1 MASKPNQRT
10 LIRVF
15 AGLRFAT
22 GVSAWLAPTK
32 TARIMGLGSVRQQP
46 LTAQLFGSRE
56 LTLAAAIMDAS
67 PPLRTRALQLGLIV
81 DVLDVLAAV
90 DGVRRHRLSATGTV
104 VAGGGAALFAVLG
117 AMAISGEGRAA
128 GTTDP
133 FQGSLR
139 AG

>member
-1 MASKPNQRT
+1 
-10 LIRVF
+10 
-15 AGLRFAT
+15 
-22 GVSAWLAPTK
+22 
-32 TARIMGLGSVRQQP
+32 
-46 LTAQLFGSRE
+46 
-56 LTLAAAIMDAS
+56 MDAS

-90 DGVRRHRLSATGTV
+90 DGVRRHRLSATGTI

-117 AMAISGEGRAA
+117 TMAISGERRAA

>member
-1 MASKPNQRT
+1 MASILNQRA

-22 GVSAWLAPTK
+22 GASAWLAPTK
-32 TARIMGLGSVRQQP
+32 TARMMGLGSDHQQP

-56 LTLAAAIMDAS
+56 LTLAAAIMDPS
-67 PPLRTRALQLGLIV
+67 PQLRTRALQLGLLV

-90 DGVRRHRLSATGTV
+90 GGIRRRRLSTPGAV

-117 AMAISGEGRAA
+117 VMALSGEERPATSA
-128 GTTDP
+128 TST
-133 FQGSLR
+133 SS
-139 AG
+139 